1 MLVELEDSARGKLK
15 LLDIPVK
22 LSDTP
27 GDIRLMPPL
36 VGQHTEEVLKELG
49 YNEKDIKELKE
60 KGII

>member
-1 MLVELEDSARGKLK
+1 MELEDSARGKLK

-36 VGQHTEEVLKELG
+36 LGQHTEEVLKELG